1 MTNLSSEF
9 TAASIAAY
17 FPGGAMHD
25 HDLQPDSEGTLAD
38 RVTDMLARQIRSG
51 AYPVNARLPTEKI
64 MTQEYGVSR
73 TVVREAISRLKSE
86 GLVETRQGSGTVVLD
101 PKTSEAFRLGLPDTN
116 PARGVLRIIELRRGI
131 EAEMAALAA
140 ERRSQAQMADINK
153 ALAHIDR
160 AVQKGGDG
168 VAEDLAFHI
177 AISRATGNPHY
188 TELLGLLTRALHD
201 AIRVTRGNEAQR
213 TDLADDVRAEHEA
226 IRAAIEARNVNQAR
240 KAAFRHMENTARRIQ
255 SVDESYWNGASG
267 AAAHRLA
274 RASLGAVVREQKK
287 TKRGSKP

>member
-1 MTNLSSEF
+1 MLKAPNSVQKDKTE
-9 TAASIAAY
+9 
-17 FPGGAMHD
+17 M
-25 HDLQPDSEGTLAD
+25 TLAD
-38 RVTDMLARQIRSG
+38 RVTHILESQIRSG
-51 AYPVNARLPTEKI
+51 AYPVNARLPTEQF
-64 MTQEYGVSR
+64 MTKEYGVSR
-73 TVVREAISRLKSE
+73 TVIREAISRLKSE

-101 PKTSEAFRLGLPDTN
+101 PKTSEAFRLGLPDDN

-140 ERRSQAQMADINK
+140 ERRSEMQMTEINK
-153 ALAHIDR
+153 ALAHIEE
-160 AVQKGGDG
+160 AVQLGGDG

-177 AISRATGNPHY
+177 AISRAANNPHY

-226 IRAAIEARNVNQAR
+226 IRAAIEAREVDSAR
-240 KAAFRHMENTARRIQ
+240 MAAFRHMENTARRIEN
-255 SVDESYWNGASG
+255 VDESYWNGASG

-274 RASLGAVVREQKK
+274 RANLGTVVRQQKN
-287 TKRGSKP
+287 TKRTTRS